1 MAQIII
7 LIKVE
12 PDPAISVNGGLS
24 LELVKCYT
32 TTRRQEICLLE
43 GGIEGNGATLWAMNS
58 AMASGKAFCTEEAL

>member
-24 LELVKCYT
+24 LELVKCLT
-32 TTRRQEICLLE
+32 TPRWEETCLLE
-43 GGIEGNGATLWAMNS
+43 GGTEQCYEHS
-58 AMASGKAFCTEEAL
+58 AMIGGKAFCTEEAL